1 MNRKERKIEMK
12 KKAALGL
19 AGIAAVA
26 VIGGTWA
33 YWSQDLTATNEFET
47 GKFDSDIVEQF
58 TPPAVGEW
66 LPGVTTEKNV
76 KVTNSGDVDMALVA
90 EITQEWNREGES
102 LPIRFAAPDPSPITR
117 GYENAA
123 VINWGEN
130 TAMHD
135 ITAIDSVA
143 EEAREM
149 GITASVSSLG
159 DSEAKDKWVLV
170 DVSDDYSKLLFVYNG
185 IVPAGEETPELLN
198 SVTLNSKIESWVSEK
213 NYFYDENGEQQVEEK
228 GWMEVNYEDAQYTM
242 DIHVNTVQATGDAI
256 REIFSQYEGV
266 DVDGFLSANADDI
279 ADAYLEATSSNAN

>member
-1 MNRKERKIEMK
+1 MK

-170 DVSDDYSKLLFVYNG
+170 DVSDDYSKLTFVYNG

-198 SVTLNSKIESWVSEK
+198 SVTLNSKIGSDVTEK
-213 NYFYDENGEQQVEEK
+213 NYSYDENGELQVETK

>member
-1 MNRKERKIEMK
+1 MK

-90 EITQEWNREGES
+90 EITQEWNREGKS

-170 DVSDDYSKLLFVYNG
+170 DVSDDYSKLIFVYNG

>member
-1 MNRKERKIEMK
+1 MK

-102 LPIRFAAPDPSPITR
+102 LPIRFPLENPEGSGITR
-117 GYENAA
+117 GEMATAA

-170 DVSDDYSKLLFVYNG
+170 DVSDDYSKLIFVYNG

-266 DVDGFLSANADDI
+266 DVDEFLSANADDI

>member
-1 MNRKERKIEMK
+1 MK

-33 YWSQDLTATNEFET
+33 YWSQDLTVTNEFET

-170 DVSDDYSKLLFVYNG
+170 DVSDDYSKLIFVYNG

-228 GWMEVNYEDAQYTM
+228 RWMEVNYEDAQYTM

>member
-1 MNRKERKIEMK
+1 MK

-47 GKFDSDIVEQF
+47 GKFDSDTVEQF

-170 DVSDDYSKLLFVYNG
+170 DVSDDYSKLTFVYNG

-198 SVTLNSKIESWVSEK
+198 SVTLNSKIESYVSEK
-213 NYFYDENGEQQVEEK
+213 NYSYDENGELQVETN

>member
-1 MNRKERKIEMK
+1 MK

-66 LPGVTTEKNV
+66 LPGVTTEKDV

-102 LPIRFAAPDPSPITR
+102 LSIRFPLENPEGSGITR
-117 GYENAA
+117 GEMATAA
-123 VINWGEN
+123 VINWGKD

-135 ITAIDSVA
+135 ITAMDSVA
-143 EEAREM
+143 DKAKNM
-149 GITASVSSLG
+149 GITATVSSLE

-170 DVSDDYSKLLFVYNG
+170 DVSDDYSKLTFVYNG

-198 SVTLNSKIESWVSEK
+198 SVTLNSKIGSDVTEK
-213 NYFYDENGEQQVEEK
+213 NYSYDENGELQVETN

-266 DVDGFLSANADDI
+266 DVNEFLSANADDI

>member
-1 MNRKERKIEMK
+1 MK

-66 LPGVTTEKNV
+66 LPGVTTEKDV

-102 LPIRFAAPDPSPITR
+102 LSIRFPLENPEGSGITR
-117 GYENAA
+117 EEMATAA
-123 VINWGEN
+123 VINWGKD

-135 ITAIDSVA
+135 ITAMDSVA
-143 EEAREM
+143 DKAKNM
-149 GITASVSSLG
+149 GITATVSSLE

-170 DVSDDYSKLLFVYNG
+170 DVSDDYSKLTFVYNG

-198 SVTLNSKIESWVSEK
+198 SVTLNSKIGSDVTEK
-213 NYFYDENGEQQVEEK
+213 NYSYDENGELQVETN

-266 DVDGFLSANADDI
+266 DVNEFLSANADDI

>member
-1 MNRKERKIEMK
+1 MK

-66 LPGVTTEKNV
+66 LPGVTTEKDV

-102 LPIRFAAPDPSPITR
+102 LSLRFAAPDPSPITR

-123 VINWGEN
+123 VINWGKD

-135 ITAIDSVA
+135 ITAMDTVA
-143 EEAREM
+143 GKAKDM
-149 GITASVSSLG
+149 GITATVSSLE

-170 DVSDDYSKLLFVYNG
+170 DVSDDYSKLTFVYNG

-198 SVTLNSKIESWVSEK
+198 SVTLNSKIESYVSEK
-213 NYFYDENGEQQVEEK
+213 NYSYDENGELQVETN
-228 GWMEVNYEDAQYTM
+228 GWMEENYEDAQYTM

-266 DVDGFLSANADDI
+266 DVDEFLSANADDI

>member
-1 MNRKERKIEMK
+1 MK

-170 DVSDDYSKLLFVYNG
+170 DVSDDYSKLTFVYNG

-198 SVTLNSKIESWVSEK
+198 SVTLNSKIESYVSEK
-213 NYFYDENGEQQVEEK
+213 NYSYDENGELQVETN
-228 GWMEVNYEDAQYTM
+228 GWMEENYEDAQYTM